1 MKKKNGHRRKI
12 VQRISRLSVKK
23 KLVFYGYVTISPVLF
38 LICFVLFLSNY
49 RKDVEEKL
57 VNDISGV
64 ESLAESINMF
74 QTEVKDV
81 TTYICIN
88 KDIHKLLLSE
98 EPEQLNKNAKLWL
111 KYAPMQIVQ
120 DMISLK
126 GNIKTLA
133 VYPENGVRPYLSGMD
148 ASVYVSDIDAVHRS
162 EIYQET
168 IKSDNG
174 MIWKSVPKGAGETY
188 ETNRSNKIVL
198 YREIPDLTH
207 KRTLGYIVIGA
218 DQQRVNEMCRRI
230 IQGDEESVL
239 ILDKNGGELARAGIL
254 DEKVEEYLKTPEFMK
269 QDYKERPIHFTY
281 GDYEIVC
288 NQRDSNASIVCKIV
302 PEYGRQMRLL
312 DIVYMPLILLL
323 GLLVGLCPLLLL
335 ISNIVTK
342 PLQKLSVAIE
352 KFSAGDFEQQVE
364 VTTEDE
370 VGQVAGCFNH
380 MVEDIR
386 TLIDEN
392 YVITLQEK
400 ESELAALQAQINP
413 HFLYNTLDTLYWQA
427 TDEGNEDIA
436 ENILALSQLFRLL
449 LNQGK
454 SEVTVEQEMELIS
467 RYLQIQKVR
476 FGKRLDYEIKMEEGI
491 RKVRIPKLILQPFV
505 ENAVV
510 HGFEN
515 VSVPC
520 RLTVTGKQDGRFVR
534 FEVADTGI
542 GMSREQID
550 AIWEEEKEQY
560 AKQRIGR
567 YAIKNIRERLRLKYK
582 EDFKMEIISDV
593 GYGTTVILTIPF
605 EEGEKDVNEIINC
618 G

>member
-1 MKKKNGHRRKI
+1 MKKMNGHRRKI
-12 VQRISRLSVKK
+12 VQWVNRLSVKK
-23 KLVFYGYVTISPVLF
+23 KLIFYGYVTISPVLF

-49 RKDVEEKL
+49 NKDVEEKL

-74 QTEVKDV
+74 QTEIKDI

-88 KDIHKLLLSE
+88 TDICRLLLSE
-98 EPEQLNKNAKLWL
+98 HPEELNKNAKLWME
-111 KYAPMQIVQ
+111 YAPMRIVQ

-126 GNIKTLA
+126 GNIKTFA
-133 VYPENGVRPYLSGMD
+133 IYPENGIRPYLSGMD
-148 ASVYVSDIDAVHRS
+148 ASAYVGDVDAVHRS
-162 EIYQET
+162 EIYQKT
-168 IKSDNG
+168 MKSENG

-188 ETNRSNKIVL
+188 ETNRTNKIVL
-198 YREIPDLTH
+198 YRKIPDLTQ
-207 KRTLGYIVIGA
+207 KKVLGYIVIGA
-218 DQQRVNEMCRRI
+218 DQQRVKEMCQRI
-230 IQGDEESVL
+230 IQGKEECVL

-254 DEKVEEYLKTPEFMK
+254 DEKVEEYLKNPEFMK
-269 QDYKERPIHFTY
+269 QDYKERPVHFTC
-281 GDYEIVC
+281 GDYEVVC
-288 NQRDSNASIVCKIV
+288 NQMAPNASIICKIV
-302 PEYGRQMRLL
+302 PDYGRQMRLL

-335 ISNIVTK
+335 ISNVVTK
-342 PLQKLSVAIE
+342 PLQKLSIAIE
-352 KFSAGDFEQQVE
+352 KFSAGDFEQQVK
-364 VTTEDE
+364 VSTEDE
-370 VGQVAGCFNH
+370 VGQVAVCFNR
-380 MVEDIR
+380 MVDDIR
-386 TLIDEN
+386 TLINEN

-400 ESELAALQAQINP
+400 ESELEALQAQINP

-427 TDEGNEDIA
+427 TDAENEEIA

-454 SEVTVEQEMELIS
+454 SEVAVEQEMELIS

-476 FGKRLDYEIKMEEGI
+476 FGNRLDYEIKMEDEI

-520 RLTVTGKQDGRFVR
+520 RLTVTGKHDGEFVR

-542 GMSREQID
+542 GMSREQIA
-550 AIWEEEKEQY
+550 AIWEEEKEKEQY

-567 YAIKNIRERLRLKYK
+567 YAIKNIMERLRLKYK
-582 EDFKMEIISDV
+582 DHFKMEITSSV
-593 GYGTTVILTIPF
+593 GDGTTVVLTIPF
-605 EEGEKDVNEIINC
+605 EEGEKKR
-618 G
+618 